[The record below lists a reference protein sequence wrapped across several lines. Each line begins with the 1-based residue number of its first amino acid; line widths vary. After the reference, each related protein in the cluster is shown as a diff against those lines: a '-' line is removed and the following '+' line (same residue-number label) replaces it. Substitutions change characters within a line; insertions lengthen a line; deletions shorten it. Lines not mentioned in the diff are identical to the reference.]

1 MDPFSQII
9 GLLKPQAVFWRVVEA
24 HNAWTIGFRP
34 TNVVVFGQ
42 IIEGNCRVEREDGIS
57 FDLAAG
63 DFMLMAA
70 PPNWTISAFGGGIAV
85 DFRAVVE
92 NPGLL
97 LSPEHTTACS
107 SKVTRFMAGNFKF
120 EAANRDLISTLML
133 PIVHVCANEIAA
145 ARLGAL
151 LATFGDEA
159 IADRPGRSLVL
170 DRLLGVILIEALR
183 YRPADIG
190 DSRRGLLAG
199 LADPKI
205 GRALRI
211 IHSDTKRAWTL
222 AALAR
227 EVGMSRSAFA
237 SRFVQLVGVP
247 PIEYLAN
254 WRMTLAKSALASA
267 DVPMADVAE
276 MAGYQSVSAFSTAF
290 KRETGYS
297 PTLYIRSLQDAV

>member
-1 MDPFSQII
+1 MDPLSQII
-9 GLLKPQAVFWRVVEA
+9 GLLKPQAIFWRVVEA
-24 HNAWTIGFRP
+24 HEAWTIAFRP
-34 TNVVVFGQ
+34 TNIVVFGQ
-42 IIEGNCRVEREDGIS
+42 VIEGACQVEREDGIS
-57 FDLAAG
+57 FDLEAG

-70 PPNWTISAFGGGIAV
+70 PPNWTMAAFGGGIAV
-85 DFRAVVE
+85 DFGAVIE
-92 NPGLL
+92 DPGLL
-97 LSPEHTTACS
+97 LSPAHAS
-107 SKVTRFMAGNFKF
+107 QVTRFMAGNFAF
-120 EAANRDLISTLML
+120 SAANRDLISTLML
-133 PIVHVCANEIAA
+133 PIVHVRGNEIAA

-170 DRLLGVILIEALR
+170 DRLLELILIEGLR

-190 DSRRGLLAG
+190 YGKSSLLAG

-211 IHSDTKRAWTL
+211 MHADPKRPWTL

-237 SRFVQLVGVP
+237 LRFVQLVGVP

-267 DVPMADVAE
+267 EVPMMDIAE

-290 KRETGYS
+290 KRETGLS
-297 PTLYIRSLQDAV
+297 PTLYVRSLQGAT